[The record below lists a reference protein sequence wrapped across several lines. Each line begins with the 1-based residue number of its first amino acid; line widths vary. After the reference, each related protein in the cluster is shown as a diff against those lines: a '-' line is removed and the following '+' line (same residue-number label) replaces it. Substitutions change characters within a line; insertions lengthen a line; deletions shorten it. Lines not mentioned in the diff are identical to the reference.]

1 MIVTKSPKKV
11 NRTSNTSHMESV
23 QRSTTAKKV
32 RKSAKKSINE
42 EQMMPVED
50 IPQQEEAEGEQTP
63 LQEQTPNAS

>member
-50 IPQQEEAEGEQTP
+50 IPQ
-63 LQEQTPNAS
+63 